1 MSPNSWS
8 LEDNWKY
15 CVVSMRLK
23 IMEIIEFHLIYLT
36 KSSLNPIYIAL
47 VKQEVLQHILG
58 EMMHSSI
65 PFSHG
70 Q

>member
-1 MSPNSWS
+1 
-8 LEDNWKY
+8 
-15 CVVSMRLK
+15 
-23 IMEIIEFHLIYLT
+23 MEIIEFHLIYLT